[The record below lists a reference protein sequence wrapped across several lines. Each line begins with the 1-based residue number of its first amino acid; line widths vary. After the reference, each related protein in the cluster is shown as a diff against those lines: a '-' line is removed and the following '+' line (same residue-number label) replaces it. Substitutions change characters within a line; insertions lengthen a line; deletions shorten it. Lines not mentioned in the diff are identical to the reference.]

1 MASPSKKLKVL
12 VHSNQ
17 SRLITGFGKNAK
29 NILLALYK
37 DPDIEVIEAGN
48 GSKFGSD
55 LLTPWKS
62 YGTHPTNPNILQAIQ
77 GDHPKERMASYGF
90 YTIDEIVEEC
100 QPDVYLGIED
110 IWAFTDY
117 HKKPWWNN
125 INKILWTTLDSLP
138 ILDQALQME
147 PHCDKMLVWASFA
160 EKAMKE
166 LGHEN
171 VETLHGAVDYNHFK
185 PLENREKIRERF
197 SINDNYVIGYVF
209 KNQLRKSVPNLLQGF
224 KIFKEENP
232 KVKTKLLLHT
242 DWGERGWDIPRYV
255 KEMKLDPKD
264 VLATY
269 LCHNCDYYS
278 VSFYQGEDLD
288 CPNCKKEK
296 IFKTKTSAKGV
307 GEKELNEIYN
317 CMDVYCHP
325 FTSGGQELP
334 IQEAKSAGLITLVTE
349 YSCGT
354 DSCYEHQ
361 GGIPLKWNEYRE
373 PQTQFIKAST
383 CPNDIAT
390 QLKRVYQMDEI
401 EKLALSLRSIK
412 YVKEKFSVD
421 NTVKELKRILFNLK
435 KPDPKEQ
442 EKDETQERLMLEDV
456 LGDEGVEKRIA
467 IVLPESAGDI
477 LILNSLMQNLKS
489 LYPDKNIYV
498 FTKPEY
504 YQMIEDNPNVH
515 RILPYQP
522 TLENLLYLEGRGEHQ
537 GYFEMAFLPN
547 IGTQRHLN
555 YLHNGKDKT
564 QFELR

>member
-1 MASPSKKLKVL
+1 
-12 VHSNQ
+12 
-17 SRLITGFGKNAK
+17 
-29 NILLALYK
+29 
-37 DPDIEVIEAGN
+37 
-48 GSKFGSD
+48 
-55 LLTPWKS
+55 
-62 YGTHPTNPNILQAIQ
+62 
-77 GDHPKERMASYGF
+77 
-90 YTIDEIVEEC
+90 
-100 QPDVYLGIED
+100 
-110 IWAFTDY
+110 
-117 HKKPWWNN
+117 
-125 INKILWTTLDSLP
+125 
-138 ILDQALQME
+138 
-147 PHCDKMLVWASFA
+147 
-160 EKAMKE
+160 
-166 LGHEN
+166 
-171 VETLHGAVDYNHFK
+171 
-185 PLENREKIRERF
+185 
-197 SINDNYVIGYVF
+197 
-209 KNQLRKSVPNLLQGF
+209 
-224 KIFKEENP
+224 
-232 KVKTKLLLHT
+232 
-242 DWGERGWDIPRYV
+242 
-255 KEMKLDPKD
+255 
-264 VLATY
+264 
-269 LCHNCDYYS
+269 
-278 VSFYQGEDLD
+278 
-288 CPNCKKEK
+288 
-296 IFKTKTSAKGV
+296 
-307 GEKELNEIYN
+307 
-317 CMDVYCHP
+317 MDVYCHP

-383 CPNDIAT
+383 CPNDIAA

-401 EKLALSLRSIK
+401 EKRALSLKSIK

-515 RILPYQP
+515 KILPYQP

>member
-1 MASPSKKLKVL
+1 MSPSKKLKVL
-12 VHSNQ
+12 VHSNG

-37 DPDIEVIEAGN
+37 DPDIEVIEAAN
-48 GSKFGSD
+48 GSPFGAD
-55 LLTPWKS
+55 LLTPWEG
-62 YGTHPTNPNILQAIQ
+62 YGTYPVNPNLLQAIR

-90 YTIDEIVEEC
+90 YTIDEIVEKC
-100 QPDVYLGIED
+100 KPDIYLGVED

-117 HKKPWWNN
+117 HEKPWWNKV
-125 INKILWTTLDSLP
+125 NKILWTTLDSLP

-166 LGHEN
+166 LGHKN
-171 VETLHGAVDYNHFK
+171 VETVHGAVDYTHFK

-197 SINDNYVIGYVF
+197 LINDEYVIGYVF

-232 KVKTKLLLHT
+232 EIKTKLLLHT
-242 DWGERGWDIPRYV
+242 DWGERGWDIPKYIE
-255 KEMKLDPKD
+255 EMELDPKD

-269 LCHNCDYYS
+269 LCHNCSHYS
-278 VSFYQGEDLD
+278 VSFYQGEDKD
-288 CPNCKKEK
+288 CPSCKKEK
-296 IFKTKTSAKGV
+296 SFKTKTSAKGV
-307 GEKELNEIYN
+307 GEQELNEIYN

-334 IQEAKSAGLITLVTE
+334 IQEAKSVGLITLVTE

-354 DSCYEHQ
+354 DSCYEKQ
-361 GGIPLKWNEYRE
+361 GGIPLKWSEYRE

-383 CPNDIAT
+383 CPNDIAA

-401 EKLALSLRSIK
+401 EKGDLSLKSMK
-412 YVKEKFSVD
+412 HVKENFSVE
-421 NTVKELKRILFNLK
+421 NTVKELKRILLNLK
-435 KPDPKEQ
+435 KPEQKEEEKEEDPKH
-442 EKDETQERLMLEDV
+442 LMLEDV
-456 LGDEGVEKRIA
+456 LGDEGAEKRIA

-477 LILNSLMQNLKS
+477 LMLNSLMKNLKS

-504 YQMIEDNPNVH
+504 YQMIEDNPSVH
-515 RILPYQP
+515 KILPYQP
-522 TLENLLYLEGRGEHQ
+522 TLENLLYLEGRGDHE

-564 QFELR
+564 QFELT